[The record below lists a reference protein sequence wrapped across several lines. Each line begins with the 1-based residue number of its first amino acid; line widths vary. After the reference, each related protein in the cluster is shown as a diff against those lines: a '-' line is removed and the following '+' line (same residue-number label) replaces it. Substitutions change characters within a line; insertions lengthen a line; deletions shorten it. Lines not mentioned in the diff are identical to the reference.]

1 MNRVQKHN
9 IRYYETSPTAIS
21 STEWLFWCL
30 PDNPLDSGRCDGV
43 TVISQLSLEWHTHT
57 QRERHRLFHQSFSQT
72 QTKSNGFCV
81 CVLEKIQFG
90 NTLWAK
96 QMLWNGRWDYFKAG
110 KMSIFF
116 ILNHSILLAKYIYSD
131 KNRNGRE
138 LHLSFCDFVLHLL
151 FKPRSIWY
159 IKLVW

>member
-57 QRERHRLFHQSFSQT
+57 ERETHRLFHQSFSQT

-81 CVLEKIQFG
+81 CVCWRKSSLAIRFEPNRCFEMDDGIILKLG
-90 NTLWAK
+90 KWA
-96 QMLWNGRWDYFKAG
+96 YF
-110 KMSIFF
+110 
-116 ILNHSILLAKYIYSD
+116 
-131 KNRNGRE
+131 
-138 LHLSFCDFVLHLL
+138 SF
-151 FKPRSIWY
+151 
-159 IKLVW
+159 